1 MRYDASGA
9 TGTLDIRLEHAKG
22 TAMKALICTAPNEAR
37 IEDRPMPQPADGEV
51 LLRMRRVGI
60 CGTDYHIFDGSQP
73 FFTYP
78 RLIGHELAGEIVEAP
93 RDSGLATGQIVT
105 VNPYLACGT
114 CVACR
119 RGRPNCC
126 SNIRVLGVHADG
138 GMTEYLAVPAGS
150 IVPTEGLTVDQ
161 AAMVEFLA
169 IGAHAV
175 RRAAIEPGTRV
186 LITGAGPI
194 GIGCALFARIA
205 GAASVTLHDR
215 SARRLATAAE
225 RFGFETTVVA
235 GPDAM
240 TELARLTDGEMFD
253 YVFDA
258 TGSIQAMNAGLTHV
272 AHAGTYVLVGLCRDD
287 LVFSDP
293 EFHKRETTLLASR
306 NALSVD
312 FHHVIASIR
321 NGAVPTD
328 RFLTNRVDLDDVPTA
343 IPALIA
349 RQEEV
354 LKAIVTI

>member
-1 MRYDASGA
+1 
-9 TGTLDIRLEHAKG
+9 
-22 TAMKALICTAPNEAR
+22 MKALVCTAPNAAR
-37 IEDRPMPQPADGEV
+37 IEDRPAPQRGEGQV

-78 RLIGHELAGEIVEAP
+78 RLIGHELAGEVIEAP
-93 RDSGLATGQIVT
+93 ADSGLTLGQIVT
-105 VNPYLACGT
+105 VNPYIACGT

-126 SNIRVLGVHADG
+126 ARISVLGVHADG
-138 GMTEYLAVPAGS
+138 GMTEFLAVPVGS
-150 IVPTEGLTVDQ
+150 IVTTEGLTVDQ

-186 LITGAGPI
+186 LVTGAGPI

-205 GAASVTLHDR
+205 GAGSVTLLDR
-215 SARRLATAAE
+215 SAKRLATAAE
-225 RFGFETTVVA
+225 RFGFDDGVVA
-235 GPDAM
+235 GPDA
-240 TELARLTDGEMFD
+240 TAALADRTDGEMFD

-258 TGSIQAMNAGLTHV
+258 TGSSQAMKAGLFNV
-272 AHAGTYVLVGLCRDD
+272 ANAGTYVLVGLCLDD
-287 LVFSDP
+287 LVFPDP

-306 NALSVD
+306 NALAAD
-312 FHHVIASIR
+312 FDHVIASIR
-321 NGAVPTD
+321 NGSVPAD
-328 RFLTNRVDLDDVPTA
+328 RFLTDRVDLDDSPLA

-349 RQEEV
+349 RQEDV